1 MKRKHRI
8 IEDQIEKHIEK
19 KIEKKKRRARTAV
32 KIILI
37 TLGVGAFCG
46 AAAVLG
52 IHGMIKKI
60 FVNEKWPDEEWS
72 SDDWAEE
79 ELED

>member
-1 MKRKHRI
+1 MRRKKAEKKRKSVAA
-8 IEDQIEKHIEK
+8 K
-19 KIEKKKRRARTAV
+19 AA

-37 TLGVGAFCG
+37 TLGIGAVFG
-46 AAAVLG
+46 AAAALG
-52 IHGMIKKI
+52 IHGMIKKV

-79 ELED
+79 ELEN

>member
-1 MKRKHRI
+1 MRKKSA
-8 IEDQIEKHIEK
+8 E
-19 KIEKKKRRARTAV
+19 RAA

-37 TLGVGAFCG
+37 TLGIGALCG

-79 ELED
+79 ELEN

>member
-1 MKRKHRI
+1 MAKEI
-8 IEDQIEKHIEK
+8 VEK
-19 KIEKKKRRARTAV
+19 KIERKKKTAERAV

-37 TLGVGAFCG
+37 TLGIGAICG

-52 IHGMIKKI
+52 IHGMIKKV

-79 ELED
+79 ELEN